1 MKNIFY
7 FNAFINESNDQE
19 WSKNENIIE
28 EIKETFLELID
39 DEFSVNIKK
48 YTPLGMCQDTT
59 QNVYYLRAYKKV
71 PDYNTIFISIRKIH
85 FAGLRLTFFT
95 INDVKD
101 TLETSISYLN
111 EVYGLKI
118 DKIIYTLLRE
128 EIIVT
133 NFSDIDYNLAIL
145 GLKIFLK

>member
-7 FNAFINESNDQE
+7 FNTFINESNDQE

-48 YTPLGMCQDTT
+48 YPPLDTWQDTT
-59 QNVYYLRAYKKV
+59 QKIHYSAYRKA
-71 PDYNTIFISIRKIH
+71 PEYNTIFISIRKIDY
-85 FAGLRLTFFT
+85 AGLRLTFFT
-95 INDVKD
+95 INDIKD

-118 DKIIYTLLRE
+118 DKIVYMLLRT
-128 EIIVT
+128 EITVHD
-133 NFSDIDYNLAIL
+133 FSDIDYNLAIL

>member
-48 YTPLGMCQDTT
+48 YPPLDTWQDTT
-59 QNVYYLRAYKKV
+59 QRIHYSAYRKA
-71 PDYNTIFISIRKIH
+71 PEYNTIF
-85 FAGLRLTFFT
+85 GLRLTFFT
-95 INDVKD
+95 INDIKD

-128 EIIVT
+128 EIIAYDLSV
-133 NFSDIDYNLAIL
+133 IDYNEEIL
-145 GLKIFLK
+145 GLKIFLKYENN